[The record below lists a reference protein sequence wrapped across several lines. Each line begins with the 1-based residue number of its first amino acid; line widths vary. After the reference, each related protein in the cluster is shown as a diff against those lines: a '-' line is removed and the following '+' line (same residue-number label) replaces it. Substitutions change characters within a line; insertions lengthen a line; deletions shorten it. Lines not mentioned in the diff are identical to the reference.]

1 MSMGDPIWGR
11 SEVPEEEG
19 GLQELW
25 GRVAAQVTATMQVS
39 NQYPLLPLV
48 AEARK
53 QRFQGS

>member
-1 MSMGDPIWGR
+1 MGDPIWGR

-25 GRVAAQVTATMQVS
+25 GRVAAQVTAMMQVS
-39 NQYPLLPLV
+39 DQYPLLPLV